1 MAKLKI
7 SAEDFDLEGLD
18 QAEEGEGFED
28 YDGPIPPNKTILR
41 GRIVQMWA
49 SKSEAGNLRFP
60 YLWIA
65 QGNEGDLERYNGL
78 PVFDGVTWVASA
90 ATWYKPF
97 LAAFGI
103 KLKDIFNKTDVEEEE
118 GRFGNK
124 INKIG
129 KWRPDR
135 ENTDGDCRMIIK
147 RDRFEGEV
155 RAKCG
160 KFLPLDA
167 ADEAADEEDEGEDF

>member
-1 MAKLKI
+1 MTKLKLNKD
-7 SAEDFDLEGLD
+7 DFDLEELD
-18 QAEEGEGFED
+18 AAEEGEGFED
-28 YDGPIPPNKTILR
+28 YDGPIPPNKTILQMR
-41 GRIVQMWA
+41 VVQMWA

-60 YLWIA
+60 YLAIA
-65 QGNEGDLERYNGL
+65 EGNKGDLEQYNGL
-78 PVFDGVTWVASA
+78 PVFDGITWVKTA

-97 LAAFGI
+97 LAAFGL
-103 KLKDIFNKTDVEEEE
+103 KLATVLNKTDVEEDE

-129 KWRPDR
+129 KWVPDR
-135 ENTDGDCRMIIK
+135 ESKDGLCRMIIK

-160 KFLPLDA
+160 KFLPLDV
-167 ADEAADEEDEGEDF
+167 ADEAEDGEDGEEF